1 MPCTLVTLLGMHSEY
16 AGLEPARVTPH
27 AANDNLTQLTG
38 HARPCFMAT
47 NDMHYSSNSTR
58 QLASCILASSWRCS
72 WAKRLA
78 TSCISLTSTVLLNLT
93 SDYYVESGLRLPPE
107 QDYGIFHALS
117 AKYPYLPKHQRMLDL
132 HRPG

>member
-1 MPCTLVTLLGMHSEY
+1 MAVVTFTMHRTPVTLLGMHSEY

-38 HARPCFMAT
+38 HARPCLMAT

-58 QLASCILASSWRCS
+58 QLASCILASSWRCF

-78 TSCISLTSTVLLNLT
+78 ISCISLTSTVLLNLT
-93 SDYYVESGLRLPPE
+93 SDLLCRVWVTV
-107 QDYGIFHALS
+107 A
-117 AKYPYLPKHQRMLDL
+117 A
-132 HRPG
+132 